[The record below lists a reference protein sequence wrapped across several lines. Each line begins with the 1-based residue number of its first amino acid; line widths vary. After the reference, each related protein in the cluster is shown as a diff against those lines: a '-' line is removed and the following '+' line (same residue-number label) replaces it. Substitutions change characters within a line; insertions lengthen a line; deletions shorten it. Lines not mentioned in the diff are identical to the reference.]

1 MSPGT
6 GARWPI
12 GAAFCCGLVLMAVG
26 VVAADVCL
34 NPLPGTVGWWKGDGN
49 TSDGFGL
56 NHGVPVG
63 GLGYASGE
71 VGSAFNF
78 TAAGQGVSIAPSSTL
93 NVGAAGL
100 TMEAWINPSEIATQR
115 PIFEYFDGVTL
126 GAHFWINVSYAG
138 FGGPASLYATIQPGT
153 TAYIVAV
160 PGVVTVGVWQH
171 VAFTYDRASGVE
183 RLYLNGA
190 EVASR
195 VIGDV
200 FVQTTPQLNL
210 GRRPGGESF
219 AGKLDELGLYDRAL
233 SPAELTAIY
242 QAGVGGKCPVTPIP
256 ATPLISEGFE
266 GIFPG
271 AWSVGDLNASGVP
284 AFWDDVNAAFGGEA
298 PHTGG
303 WKGYC
308 AGSAYPSGVAA
319 NPVYNDSMLAYMDR
333 PFDYTGYERAQLTF
347 WSKMP
352 SIEPCCDRARVWFF
366 GPLSGRILL
375 WESGS
380 AQAAWSPVTL
390 AFPVAEKFGTFR
402 FEFTSDASIT
412 AEGWYLD
419 DITLAGLNPPPR
431 DSILSLSPGSL
442 ALLEIDAGNDSPGR
456 DREFLRVEALVRSAN
471 ATSAA
476 TSDELVL
483 GFRLLDS
490 AGDPVSIYDS
500 AGDVSVDA
508 TLYQTRLVALPP
520 FGQVNQ
526 SVSAALRPAVPLLPG
541 ENYTLELQLF
551 RGGAFTGVRAT
562 NGPHQFLQFQNTT
575 SGDAAWN
582 VLGSVKP
589 VTVARDWAIHGSPGQ
604 SGFLVN
610 VTSIVARFDDF
621 DLPASIDSVPLS
633 YSYELIE
640 VTSGTSVPLR
650 NPSTMFTLDLPS
662 HNGAALPGPTFHT
675 NVSTV
680 TLEPAEGEQL
690 DPVDGQYQVRVTLS
704 HDEGNGFSPDAT
716 GVSSPRRLFHFSR
729 RLFFGA
735 IEGSFSNLDASP
747 GVNVVTPGDSVALS
761 LRVSAGAG
769 HLTGF
774 PQHTFGDGAARD
786 AWVYVNGDVRIMPGS
801 SYAVTAPVPD
811 NSLLNGICFVRTN
824 LVLSDAGARSAVQ
837 LKFPT
842 GFSIGGSS
850 ELRLTIGRLGFGS
863 RELNSNLE
871 PVERLLTFNAPI
883 YGVEETKPFW
893 IHAPRLEWR
902 LDDGQIVL
910 PSPDALVYVR
920 QLEDDRLDGARSTLT
935 QPDDADRISNDGY
948 YRGASWGGGDL
959 VVRADANGAAR
970 MTANVVLAAPEF
982 RPHFPYLNRATAGH
996 VPMIGGS
1003 VSVVDD
1009 LIDPAVSRIELAG
1022 PVTVPYKRDCLEP
1035 DCPAGIEA
1043 GRLEFSALGNQLLFT
1058 ADGGLWADGAVPET
1072 NLTWGFVD
1080 NLGPG
1085 GTPRFAQQAGLV
1097 GAGTYHIPGT
1107 FLRGDLSTQPSEVR
1121 PAVLLFTG
1129 VGDGVDPAYTE
1140 RPGDEPGYRLGWAN
1154 YAGVNFRSP
1163 STGRSFLAGRDT
1175 GPFPLTANAKY
1186 YARFGGVSGIHQAE
1200 SFPNPN
1206 LSLSGYPFTF
1216 RGYRL
1221 SYLDSEVWESLTE
1234 GRLTLPAPAN
1244 FFLDFEKMRFSC
1256 RGALESATLPAGTDE
1271 KKMEY
1276 WETWIQPLSL
1286 EFRPSALD
1294 LCDPAKRYL
1303 VLGVQMQLPVIPD
1316 AFQAALAFKSNGNL
1330 GVAADKILGVDSR
1343 FPVPGRISLCG
1354 SGSSLFPVS
1363 TAGEGYFNNPE
1374 IPGAPPQGFFN
1385 LAGRLDLFWFEDAK
1399 VHLHVTPK
1407 PGSRTEGRVDVMGGW
1422 RSVDGLGKDL
1432 GWTDGKD
1439 NYFTVTKFDQ
1449 THRGFPARSG
1459 LTLDGYRESA
1469 TEDWRPRAQR
1479 EWIEL
1484 VKFDYALAWDR
1495 AAKQFRSF
1503 EDGDVEL
1510 PIIDV
1515 SSRLK
1520 LLTAGRAD
1528 IDFSQDVN
1536 LGLPRLKLLD
1546 FANDAI
1552 NEINRPLNSLS
1563 NAIRGELKELV
1574 EKTGVNGGVRALQR
1588 TLRENAEAFFR
1599 PILEP
1604 VLNRILPDLQ
1614 ADLAKSL
1621 RDDPANFLR
1630 NASNIV
1636 ASASGD
1642 LARVIQTLN
1651 GASNEVSS
1659 VIGQVSG
1666 VLRDV
1671 DDTLGLFIR
1680 ILEKDGQ
1687 GKRNLIGKIIMKVA
1701 DDEAGAL
1708 GFAVGSIVQD
1718 VANDLVKSLEPTLAK
1733 IEAELR
1739 KVQSKLAEVRNQL
1752 GAGTGQFNNAL
1763 GAVGSGGKA
1772 LQDYLALAG
1781 KGVSMLMSNVI
1792 TPAGDYFTADPARA
1806 TREIRERLMVAF
1818 LSAPLSSK
1826 YQQTFRNFL
1835 ADDDF
1840 VVDELMQTLFQQ
1852 INGAIRGGLEGQLTS
1867 ARDGIFGG
1875 LKGPSFLTQTLL
1887 AAKIRGAPEFN
1898 GDSMRKLRLDADVQ
1912 LNIPNEMKFGAYL
1925 QVLELD
1931 SASSPAGCIP
1941 AGGPAAEVTLGAL
1954 NVPLGWSGFDN
1965 GQTANIA
1972 ARWNIQNGSVYG
1984 IGGKFELGG
1993 NTKVKGATVKG
2004 FAAMFAVGSTEAYLA
2019 ARASGEAKGIQGE
2032 VGFFAGKS
2040 CSMDP
2045 LKMVDPDMNVVLSG
2059 DPLAFRGIYVQYG
2072 GRFPLTQ
2079 LVGIPPSC
2087 LLRLDG
2093 WANNAIYY
2101 DWSVPPV
2108 GRLGGRQKVGLDA
2121 ELLCVLGGSV
2131 NWTLF
2136 ASISGQELVLGGGAE
2151 VCGKIGICPFCAE
2164 GCAGFTVK
2172 GVLNDGGVDYFLD
2185 Y

>member
-1 MSPGT
+1 MAGLV
-6 GARWPI
+6 A
-12 GAAFCCGLVLMAVG
+12 AAFYCLLGVG
-26 VVAADVCL
+26 VFAADVCL
-34 NPLPGTVGWWKGDGN
+34 NPLPGTVGWWKGDGAAN
-49 TSDGFGL
+49 DSFGL
-56 NHGVPVG
+56 NHGVLVG
-63 GLGYASGE
+63 GLGFSSGQ

-78 TAAGQGVSIAPSSTL
+78 TTGGQGVSIAPSSTL
-93 NVGAAGL
+93 NVGAAGAGL
-100 TMEAWINPSEIATQR
+100 TMEAWINPGETATQR
-115 PIFEYFDGVTL
+115 PIFEYYDGVTL
-126 GAHFWINVSYAG
+126 GAHFWINVSFVG
-138 FGGPASLYATIQPGT
+138 FGGPASLYATVQPGT
-153 TAYIVAV
+153 TATIIAV
-160 PGVVTVGVWQH
+160 PGVVTAGVWQH
-171 VAFTYDRASGVE
+171 VAFTYDRASGFE
-183 RLYLNGA
+183 RLYLNGV
-190 EVASR
+190 EVAAR
-195 VIGDV
+195 AIGDV
-200 FVQTTPQLNL
+200 FVQTSPVLNL

-219 AGKLDELGLYDRAL
+219 VGQLDEMGLYNRAL
-233 SPAELTAIY
+233 SAEELTAIY
-242 QAGVGGKCPVTPIP
+242 QAGARGKCPVTPIP
-256 ATPLISEGFE
+256 NTTLLSEGFE
-266 GIFPG
+266 GAFPG
-271 AWSVGDLNASGVP
+271 PWAVGDLNASGVP
-284 AFWDDVNAAFGGEA
+284 ATWDDVNSVFGGEA

-319 NPVYNDSMLAYMDR
+319 NPVYNDFMRGYMDR
-333 PFDYTGYERAQLTF
+333 TVDYFSYGRAQVTF
-347 WSKMP
+347 WSKLP
-352 SIEPCCDRARVWFF
+352 SIEACCDRARVWFI
-366 GPLSGRILL
+366 GPFSGQTLL
-375 WESGS
+375 WESGT
-380 AQAAWSPVTL
+380 AQAAWTPVT
-390 AFPVAEKFGTFR
+390 VALPAVDKFGTLR
-402 FEFTSDASIT
+402 FEFVSDGSIT

-419 DITLAGLNPPPR
+419 DIVVAALNPPPA
-431 DSILSLSPGSL
+431 DAILSLAPASL
-442 ALLEIDAGNDSPGR
+442 ALLEVDAGDDSPGR
-456 DREFLRVEALVRSAN
+456 DREFIQVDAVVRSAN
-471 ATSAA
+471 ATQNA

-490 AGDPVSIYDS
+490 AGDPVPVYDA
-500 AGDVSVDA
+500 AGDVSIDA
-508 TLYQTRLVALPP
+508 TVYQTRVVTLPP
-520 FGQVNQ
+520 WGQVDQ
-526 SVSAALRPAVPLLPG
+526 SVRVGLRPAVALLPG
-541 ENYTLELQLF
+541 GNYTLELQLL

-562 NGPHQFLQFQNTT
+562 SGPHQFLQFQNTV

-582 VLGSVKP
+582 VLGSVTP
-589 VTVARDWAIHGSPGQ
+589 VEVARDWAINGSPGQ

-610 VTSIVARFDDF
+610 VTSVVARFDDF
-621 DLPASIDSVPLS
+621 DLPVSVDSVPVS
-633 YSYELIE
+633 YAYELIE

-650 NPSTMFTLDLPS
+650 NPSTMFTLELPS
-662 HNGAALPGPTFHT
+662 HDGAGLPGPSLQT
-675 NVSTV
+675 NVLAV
-680 TLEPAEGEQL
+680 VLEPAEGEQL
-690 DPVDGQYQVRVTLS
+690 DPVDGQYEVRVTLS
-704 HDEGNGFSPDAT
+704 HDEGNGFTSDGT
-716 GVSSPRRLFHFSR
+716 GTASPRRLFHFNSR
-729 RLFFGA
+729 VLFGTLEA
-735 IEGSFSNLDASP
+735 SFSNLETSP
-747 GVNVVTPGDSVALS
+747 AVNVVTSGDSVALA
-761 LRVSAGAG
+761 LRISSGAG
-769 HLTGF
+769 GLAGF

-801 SYAVTAPVPD
+801 TYAVTAPVPD
-811 NSLLNGICFVRTN
+811 NGLINGICFVRTN
-824 LVLSDAGARSAVQ
+824 LVLSDVGARSAVQ

-842 GFSIGGSS
+842 GFSLGGAV
-850 ELRLTIGRLGFGS
+850 EARLTIGRLGFGT
-863 RELNSNLE
+863 RELNNNLE
-871 PVERLLTFNAPI
+871 PVERLLTFNIPI

-902 LDDGQIVL
+902 LDDGQLVL

-920 QLEDDRLDGARSTLT
+920 QLEDDRLDAARATLT

-948 YRGASWGGGDL
+948 YRGASLGGGDV
-959 VVRADANGAAR
+959 VVRADANGSAL
-970 MTANVVLAAPEF
+970 MTANVVLGAPEY
-982 RPHFPYLNRATAGH
+982 RPHFPYLSRATAGH
-996 VPMIGGS
+996 VPMTGGS
-1003 VSVVDD
+1003 VAVVDD
-1009 LIDPAVSRIELAG
+1009 LIDPAASRLDLAG
-1022 PVTVPYKRDCLEP
+1022 PVMVPYKRDCLEP
-1035 DCPAGIEA
+1035 DCPAAIGP
-1043 GRLEFSALGNQLLFT
+1043 GQLEFSAVGDRLLFT
-1058 ADGGLWADGAVPET
+1058 VDGGLWADGSVPET

-1080 NLGPG
+1080 QLGPG
-1085 GTPRFAQQAGLV
+1085 GTPRFAQQAGPV
-1097 GAGTYHIPGT
+1097 SAGTYHIPGT
-1107 FLRGDLSTQPSEVR
+1107 FLRGDLSAQPSEVR

-1163 STGRSFLAGRDT
+1163 STGQSFLAGRDT

-1186 YARFGGVSGIHQAE
+1186 YARFGGISGIHQAE
-1200 SFPNPN
+1200 SIPNPN

-1244 FFLDFEKMRFSC
+1244 FFLDFEKMRFTC

-1316 AFQAALAFKSNGNL
+1316 AFQAALAFKANGNL

-1354 SGSSLFPVS
+1354 SGSSLYPVS
-1363 TAGEGYFNNPE
+1363 TAGEGYFNNWE
-1374 IPGAPPQGFFN
+1374 TPGAPAQGFFN

-1439 NYFTVTKFDQ
+1439 NYFTVKKFDP

-1503 EDGDVEL
+1503 QDGDVEL

-1515 SSRLK
+1515 NSRLK

-1536 LGLPRLKLLD
+1536 LSLPRLKLLD
-1546 FANDAI
+1546 LANDAI
-1552 NEINRPLNSLS
+1552 NEVNRPLNSLS

-1588 TLRENAEAFFR
+1588 TLRENTEAFFR

-1604 VLNRILPDLQ
+1604 VLNEILPDLQ
-1614 ADLAKSL
+1614 AALAKSL

-1630 NASNIV
+1630 NASNLV

-1642 LARVIQTLN
+1642 LASAIQTLN
-1651 GASNEVSS
+1651 GASNDVNS

-1680 ILEKDGQ
+1680 ILEKDDK

-1708 GFAVGSIVQD
+1708 GFAVGSIAQD
-1718 VANDLVKSLEPTLAK
+1718 VANDLVKSLEPTLAR
-1733 IEAELR
+1733 IESELR
-1739 KVQSKLAEVRNQL
+1739 KVRSKLADARNQL

-1763 GAVGSGGKA
+1763 GAVGSGGKV

-1781 KGVSMLMSNVI
+1781 KGVATLMSTVI

-1806 TREIRERLMVAF
+1806 TREIRERLIVAF
-1818 LSAPLSSK
+1818 LNASLSAK

-1852 INGAIRGGLEGQLTS
+1852 INGAIRGGLENQLTG
-1867 ARDGIFGG
+1867 ARDSVFGG

-1912 LNIPNEMKFGAYL
+1912 LNIPNEMKFGAYM

-1931 SASSPAGCIP
+1931 SASAPAGCIP

-1993 NTKVKGATVKG
+1993 DTKVKGATVKG
-2004 FAAMFAVGSTEAYLA
+2004 FEAMFAVGSTEAYLA
-2019 ARASGEAKGIQGE
+2019 ARASGEAKGIRGE

-2045 LKMVDPDMNVVLSG
+2045 LKMVDPDMNLVLSG

-2079 LVGIPPSC
+2079 LVGIPASC

-2093 WANNAIYY
+2093 WVNNAIYY

-2108 GRLGGRQKVGLDA
+2108 GRFGGRQKVGLDA

-2136 ASISGQELVLGGGAE
+2136 ASISGRELVLGGGAE
-2151 VCGKIGICPFCAE
+2151 VCGKIGVCPFCVE